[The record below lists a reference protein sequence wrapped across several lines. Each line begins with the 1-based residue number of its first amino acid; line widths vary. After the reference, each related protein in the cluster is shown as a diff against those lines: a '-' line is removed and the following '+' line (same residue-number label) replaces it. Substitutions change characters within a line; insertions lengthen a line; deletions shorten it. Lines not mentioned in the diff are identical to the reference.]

1 MSCGYTMDDTTR
13 NLSVHNIVR
22 YVVMNLPL
30 DDIIQEEWLRS
41 RDIGGDVGGANAAA
55 ALPAVDDLINEAS
68 GMILDGSF
76 ALMTR
81 SYYTKIDPQG
91 RRGSHMKPID
101 FILRKA
107 WYIFTEEMDKLG
119 RVEPPAIER
128 TQTRRYP
135 NPMLRSNGI
144 NTDQ

>member
-1 MSCGYTMDDTTR
+1 
-13 NLSVHNIVR
+13 
-22 YVVMNLPL
+22 
-30 DDIIQEEWLRS
+30 
-41 RDIGGDVGGANAAA
+41 
-55 ALPAVDDLINEAS
+55 
-68 GMILDGSF
+68 
-76 ALMTR
+76 
-81 SYYTKIDPQG
+81 
-91 RRGSHMKPID
+91 MKPID

>member
-1 MSCGYTMDDTTR
+1 MDDTTQKPP
-13 NLSVHNIVR
+13 SVHDIVK

-30 DDIIQEEWLRS
+30 DDIIQEDWLRS

-81 SYYTKIDPQG
+81 SYYTHVDAQG

-107 WYIFTEEMDKLG
+107 WYIFTEEMNKLG

-128 TQTRRYP
+128 TKTRHHP